1 MSPDETKNSDK
12 DENNKTDEKV
22 DSASP
27 QSSTQVQSES
37 PQPQEDKTEKN
48 EPEGGTESEP
58 DLDATPSD
66 TEPEVA
72 EDTSVKE
79 IPKKKLESEKAVKDE
94 KGRRFDKASE
104 DEDFW
109 VPKTR
114 LGKLVKSGEVT
125 TMKDALAT
133 GLRIREP
140 EIIDILL
147 PELDDEVLDVNMV
160 QRMTDSGRRVRFAIM
175 TVVGNQNG
183 YVGLGSAKGKEV
195 GPAIRKAIDNAK
207 LNIIE
212 IRRGCGSWECGCA
225 GSHTIPFTVT
235 GKSGSTKAIFRPAP
249 RGVGLAVGD
258 VAKHILR
265 LSGIKD
271 AWGFTRGETR
281 TTINYAK
288 AVFKA
293 LQNTAK
299 LKTTQGQITNLH
311 IISGAIAEE
320 IDTESSTGSEGSE
333 HAVAE
338 EQTSTNQTK
347 D

>member
-1 MSPDETKNSDK
+1 MSPDETENS
-12 DENNKTDEKV
+12 EN
-22 DSASP
+22 
-27 QSSTQVQSES
+27 SETANAD
-37 PQPQEDKTEKN
+37 QPTVT
-48 EPEGGTESEP
+48 EPEP
-58 DLDATPSD
+58 TPVDTGVASDRRGSD
-66 TEPEVA
+66 TEPNPDTRSAAGNQAVEEIDSNAKEVDESSESEVA
-72 EDTSVKE
+72 GEVPS
-79 IPKKKLESEKAVKDE
+79 KKKHEAVKARGVDKDKKFVT
-94 KGRRFDKASE
+94 KGE
-104 DEDFW
+104 DADFW
-109 VPKTR
+109 VPKTK
-114 LGKLVKSGEVT
+114 LGRKVKNGEIT

-147 PELDDEVLDVNMV
+147 PDLDDEVLDVNMV

-183 YVGLGSAKGKEV
+183 YVGLGGAKGKEV
-195 GPAIRKAIDNAK
+195 GPAIRRAIDNAK

-212 IRRGCGSWECGCA
+212 IRRGCGSWECGCDGA
-225 GSHTIPFTVT
+225 HSIPFTVI
-235 GKSGSTKAIFRPAP
+235 GKSGSTQVIIRPAP

-288 AVFKA
+288 AVFQA

-299 LKTTQGQITNLH
+299 LKTTEGQIKNLH
-311 IISGAIAEE
+311 IVSGAVDLEPLVTENIEDSEAHPETPEE
-320 IDTESSTGSEGSE
+320 
-333 HAVAE
+333 
-338 EQTSTNQTK
+338 
-347 D
+347 